1 MATSKPAISIITPVW
16 NGLPYIRECVESVFS
31 QEFKEW
37 EFVISDNGSTDGT
50 RDYLDTLTD
59 SRVRIFKQEQNLGIQ
74 GNLNFLISKANAPI
88 AYILCADDYFYP
100 GGLGRALTEWSTVA
114 PETAF
119 IAFNWKDAIKHSAL
133 AKYSHEVIPK
143 KIDPITS
150 RFVFFLFG
158 NVSGNLSNVSVKV
171 DTLKTS
177 GGFNKN
183 LRQTLD
189 FELWSR
195 IARDHPM
202 VLSDTATAFV
212 RVHENAATAYMNT
225 KGQRFAE
232 DLVIYEKLIEE
243 LLPYVDRRK
252 LLTYVNIEIASFHLR
267 DAIKAALHGRFA
279 RMANFM
285 ETKSSISWPKWKQLI
300 LCLPFALSERGRHKL
315 MMKMSKDIM
324 KHNR

>member
-1 MATSKPAISIITPVW
+1 MDSSTPAISILTPVW

-31 QEFKEW
+31 QEFKDW
-37 EFVISDNGSTDGT
+37 EFIISDNGSTDGT
-50 RDYLDTLTD
+50 RDYLDSLTD
-59 SRVRIFKQEQNLGIQ
+59 ARVRIFKQEQNLGIQ
-74 GNLNFLISKANAPI
+74 GNLNFLISKANAPV
-88 AYILCADDYFYP
+88 AYILCADDYFYE
-100 GGLGRALTEWSTVA
+100 GGLGRAVAEWSTVS
-114 PETAF
+114 PDTAF
-119 IAFNWKDAIKHSAL
+119 IAFNWKDAINHSAL
-133 AKYSHEVIPK
+133 AKFSYEVIPK
-143 KIDPITS
+143 KIEPRTS

-158 NVSGNLSNVSVKV
+158 NVSGNLSNVSAKV
-171 DTLKTS
+171 STLKAS
-177 GGFNKN
+177 GGFNKQ

-243 LLPYVDRRK
+243 LLPYVDRGK

-285 ETKSSISWPKWKQLI
+285 ETKSSITWPKWKQLI
-300 LCLPFALSERGRHKL
+300 LCLPFALSESGRHKL
-315 MMKMSKDIM
+315 LMKMSNDIM
-324 KHNR
+324 KLNQ